1 MNKFDI
7 IKELSKQK
15 GLSEKDSH
23 IIVTTMVEEITQAL
37 QLGDRVE
44 FRGFGVFYTKIRDK
58 RLARNPKTGEKILAT
73 KKNIPHFRM
82 SKILYR
88 FINKWYFLDL

>member
-15 GLSEKDSH
+15 DLSEKDSQT
-23 IIVTTMVEEITQAL
+23 IISTIIEEITQAL

-44 FRGFGVFYTKIRDK
+44 FRGFGVFHTKTREK
-58 RLARNPKTGEKILAT
+58 RLARNPKTGEKIFAI
-73 KKNIPHFRM
+73 KKNIPHFKM
-82 SKILYR
+82 SKTLYE
-88 FINKWYFLDL
+88 FINQ

>member
-15 GLSEKDSH
+15 NLNEKDANTIVSV
-23 IIVTTMVEEITQAL
+23 IIEEITQAL

-44 FRGFGVFYTKIRDK
+44 FRGFGVFYTKK
-58 RLARNPKTGEKILAT
+58 REKRVARNPKTGDKILA
-73 KKNIPHFRM
+73 KKKYIPHFKM
-82 SKILYR
+82 SKTLYEL
-88 FINKWYFLDL
+88 INQ

>member
-15 GLSEKDSH
+15 DLSEKEAH
-23 IIVTTMVEEITQAL
+23 IIIQTMIEEITQAL

-44 FRGFGVFYTKIRDK
+44 FRGFGVFYTKTRDK
-58 RLARNPKTGEKILAT
+58 RLARNPKTGEKIFAS

-82 SKILYR
+82 SKTLYE
-88 FINKWYFLDL
+88 FINQ

>member
-1 MNKFDI
+1 MNKYDI

-15 GLSEKDSH
+15 DLPEKDAQ
-23 IIVTTMVEEITQAL
+23 IIVNTMIEEITQAL

-44 FRGFGVFYTKIRDK
+44 FRGFGVFFTKDRDK
-58 RLARNPKTGEKILAT
+58 RLARNPRTGEKIYAT

-82 SKILYR
+82 SKVLYE
-88 FINKWYFLDL
+88 FINQ

>member
-1 MNKFDI
+1 MNTFDI
-7 IKELSKQK
+7 ITELSKQK
-15 GLSEKDSH
+15 DLSEKDAKK
-23 IIVTTMVEEITQAL
+23 ITTTIVEEITQAL

-44 FRGFGVFYTKIRDK
+44 FRGFGVFYTKTRDK

-82 SKILYR
+82 SKILYE
-88 FINKWYFLDL
+88 FINK

>member
-15 GLSEKDSH
+15 KLSVKDAK
-23 IIVTTMVEEITQAL
+23 IIISTMIEEITQAL

-44 FRGFGVFYTKIRDK
+44 FRGFGVFFTKARDK
-58 RLARNPKTGEKILAT
+58 RLARNPRTGEKIYAT

-82 SKILYR
+82 SKVLYE
-88 FINKWYFLDL
+88 FINQ

>member
-15 GLSEKDSH
+15 DLTEKDSKT
-23 IIVTTMVEEITQAL
+23 IITTINEEITQAL

-44 FRGFGVFYTKIRDK
+44 FRGFGVFYTKTRNK
-58 RLARNPKTGEKILAT
+58 RPSRNPKTGEKILAS
-73 KKNIPHFRM
+73 KKNIPYFKM
-82 SKILYR
+82 SKKLYE
-88 FINKWYFLDL
+88 FINL

>member
-15 GLSEKDSH
+15 DLTEKDSQT
-23 IIVTTMVEEITQAL
+23 IISTIIEEITQAL

-44 FRGFGVFYTKIRDK
+44 FRGFGVFHTKTREK
-58 RLARNPKTGEKILAT
+58 RLARNPKTGEKILAS
-73 KKNIPHFRM
+73 KKNIPQFRM
-82 SKILYR
+82 SKTLY
-88 FINKWYFLDL
+88 

>member
-15 GLSEKDSH
+15 DLSEKEAH
-23 IIVTTMVEEITQAL
+23 IIIQTMIEEITQAL

-44 FRGFGVFYTKIRDK
+44 FRGFGVFYTKTRDK
-58 RLARNPKTGEKILAT
+58 RLARNPKTGEKIFAS

-82 SKILYR
+82 SKKLYE
-88 FINKWYFLDL
+88 FINK

>member
-1 MNKFDI
+1 MNKYDI

-15 GLSEKDSH
+15 DLSEKDAH
-23 IIVTTMVEEITQAL
+23 IIINTVIEEITQAL
-37 QLGDRVE
+37 RLGDRVE
-44 FRGFGVFYTKIRDK
+44 FRGFGVFFTKARDK

-82 SKILYR
+82 SKQLYE
-88 FINKWYFLDL
+88 FINQ

>member
-15 GLSEKDSH
+15 DLSEKEAH
-23 IIVTTMVEEITQAL
+23 IIIKTMIEEITQAL
-37 QLGDRVE
+37 QFGDRVE
-44 FRGFGVFYTKIRDK
+44 FRGFGVFYTKTRDK
-58 RLARNPKTGEKILAT
+58 RLARNPKTGEKIFAS

-82 SKILYR
+82 SKTLYE
-88 FINKWYFLDL
+88 FINQ

>member
-1 MNKFDI
+1 MNKYNI

-15 GLSEKDSH
+15 RLSEKDSH
-23 IIVTTMVEEITQAL
+23 IIINTMIEEITQAL

-44 FRGFGVFYTKIRDK
+44 FRGFGVFFTKARDK
-58 RLARNPKTGEKILAT
+58 RLARNPRTGEKIYAT

-82 SKILYR
+82 SKVLYE
-88 FINKWYFLDL
+88 FINQ

>member
-15 GLSEKDSH
+15 DLSEKEAH
-23 IIVTTMVEEITQAL
+23 IIIKTMIEEITQAL
-37 QLGDRVE
+37 QFGDRVE
-44 FRGFGVFYTKIRDK
+44 FRGFGVFYTKTRDK
-58 RLARNPKTGEKILAT
+58 RLARNPKTGEKIFAS

-82 SKILYR
+82 SKTLYEI
-88 FINKWYFLDL
+88 INK

>member
-15 GLSEKDSH
+15 DLSEKDSKK
-23 IIVTTMVEEITQAL
+23 IVTTMVEEITQAL

-44 FRGFGVFYTKIRDK
+44 FRGFGVFHTKAREK

-88 FINKWYFLDL
+88 FINK

>member
-1 MNKFDI
+1 MNKFDV

-15 GLSEKDSH
+15 DLSEKEAH
-23 IIVTTMVEEITQAL
+23 IIIKTIIEEITQAL

-58 RLARNPKTGEKILAT
+58 RLARNPKTGEKILAS
-73 KKNIPHFRM
+73 KKSIPHFRM
-82 SKILYR
+82 SKSLYE
-88 FINKWYFLDL
+88 FINK

>member
-7 IKELSKQK
+7 IRELSKQK
-15 GLSEKDSH
+15 NLSEKEAH
-23 IIVTTMVEEITQAL
+23 IIIKTMIEEITQAL

-44 FRGFGVFYTKIRDK
+44 FRGFGVFYTKTRDK
-58 RLARNPKTGEKILAT
+58 RLARNPKTGEKILAS

-82 SKILYR
+82 SKTLYE
-88 FINKWYFLDL
+88 FINQ